1 MRKAFTILAAVVF
14 LAAAFLATVAARQS
28 STDRKPEAAAIE
40 AQKPGPE
47 TDRLKFL
54 IGTWSTDGGYEKS
67 PMFPEGGK
75 QTGWYEAR
83 VGPGGFSIIADFEL
97 HGLLGKEIGHQVIA
111 WNPKQNA
118 YQVVT
123 VGNNFPGAI
132 LGTSRWEGGNLVTR
146 SELILGGTVF
156 QSRSV
161 YSNLQEKSV
170 HMEEFMQAGQAP
182 EQLIWKAAARRK

>member
-97 HGLLGKEIGHQVIA
+97 HGPLGKEIGHQVIA

-132 LGTSRWEGGNLVTR
+132 LGTSRWEGRNLVTR
-146 SELILGGTVF
+146 SELILDGTVF

-182 EQLIWKAAARRK
+182 EQLIWKADATRK